1 MNRVNGAAVYS
12 RGGNKIPMDLLDGR
26 MSATAHR
33 RLVQSAA
40 EGNFNTLRIW
50 GGAIWEPRAFY
61 DACDEFGTSDIYLF
75 IYFTVSFLSLP

>member
-1 MNRVNGAAVYS
+1 VNRVNGAAVYS
-12 RGGNKIPMDLLDGR
+12 RGANKIPMDLIDGR

-40 EGNFNTLRIW
+40 DAHMNTLRIW

-61 DACDEFGTSDIYLF
+61 DACDEFGKSDTVVFLF
-75 IYFTVSFLSLP
+75 LPWP

>member
-1 MNRVNGAAVYS
+1 
-12 RGGNKIPMDLLDGR
+12 MDLLDGR

-61 DACDEFGTSDIYLF
+61 DACDEFGTSDIYLLHGRVF
-75 IYFTVSFLSLP
+75 VLAMTLDVLLNS